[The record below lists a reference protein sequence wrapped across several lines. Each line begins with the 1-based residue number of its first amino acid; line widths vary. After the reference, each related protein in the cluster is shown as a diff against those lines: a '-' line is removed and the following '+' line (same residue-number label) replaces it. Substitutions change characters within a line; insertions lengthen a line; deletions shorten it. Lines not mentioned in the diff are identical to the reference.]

1 MSEKKIPDLVIF
13 DMDGV
18 LVNSEGAFR
27 RACSEALEKWN
38 VKAEYDE
45 FQPFTGMGDEKY
57 IGGVSESH
65 GVPYVREMTDVSYK
79 LYAEYVKTELFVF
92 PWSRKIIEKL
102 SEAGYKVAVA
112 SSAGQFK
119 VETNLNCVG
128 VDTSLFT
135 AVVSGSDVEKKK
147 PAPDI
152 FLKAAEKCAVDPCD
166 CLVFEDA
173 ISGVKAA
180 KAAGMFAV
188 AVTSSFTA
196 EELYEA
202 GADFVCDDL
211 MVAFDK
217 FFA

>member
-1 MSEKKIPDLVIF
+1 MNKPRLAIF

-18 LVNSEGAFR
+18 LVDSEKAFKH
-27 RACSEALEKWN
+27 ACQDALLQWG
-38 VKAEYDE
+38 VHAEREE
-45 FQPFTGMGDEKY
+45 FVPYTGMGDILY
-57 IGGVSESH
+57 IGGVSEAH
-65 GVPYVREMTDVSYK
+65 GVPYCLEMTDVSYK

-102 SEAGYKVAVA
+102 SETGYKVAVA

>member
-1 MSEKKIPDLVIF
+1 MNKPRLAIF

-18 LVNSEGAFR
+18 LVDSEKAFKH
-27 RACSEALEKWN
+27 ACQDALLQWG
-38 VKAEYDE
+38 VHAEREE
-45 FQPFTGMGDEKY
+45 FVPYTGMGDILY
-57 IGGVSESH
+57 IGGVSEAH
-65 GVPYVREMTDVSYK
+65 GVPYCLEMTDVSYK

-152 FLKAAEKCAVDPCD
+152 FLAAAKAAGEDPEN
-166 CLVFEDA
+166 CLVIEDA
-173 ISGVKAA
+173 ISGIQAA
-180 KAAGMFAV
+180 KAAGMRV
-188 AVTSSFTA
+188 ATVNTSFTS
-196 EELYEA
+196 EELGEA
-202 GADFVCDDL
+202 GSDYVTDDL
-211 MVAFDK
+211 MTVCEK
-217 FFA
+217 FFEF